1 MFAQGFGEAVQAIFI
16 ILLLSVPLGLW
27 KLIEIII
34 WLIHHISI
42 GVH

>member
-1 MFAQGFGEAVQAIFI
+1 MFAQGFGEAIQLMFI

-34 WLIHHISI
+34 WIVQHIRI
-42 GVH
+42 GIV

>member
-1 MFAQGFGEAVQAIFI
+1 MFAQGFSEALQLMFI

-34 WLIHHISI
+34 WVVQHIRI
-42 GVH
+42 GIV